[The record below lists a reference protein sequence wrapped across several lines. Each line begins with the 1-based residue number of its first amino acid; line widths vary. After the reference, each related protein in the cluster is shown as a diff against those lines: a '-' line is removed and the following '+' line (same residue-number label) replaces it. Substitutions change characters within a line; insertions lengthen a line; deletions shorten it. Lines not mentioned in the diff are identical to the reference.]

1 MRISEIPHV
10 EHGRI
15 AVCSCQAAFRI
26 DESTVTEEYSLPDLP
41 PPETIGRYRILR
53 YVGRGASNCVY
64 EGVQSGTEVH
74 AAIKTLLPE
83 YAGDKPSREQF
94 LHAAKIYA
102 KAVHPNIV
110 KVFETGKDAN
120 GVPFLA
126 MEFLSGGTLADRML
140 ENRPFSPRE
149 AAEIG
154 AAVCHALI
162 VTADLGIVH
171 RDIKPDNIMIS
182 ADGQY
187 KLTDLGLAKLDPSA
201 ASGNDVRILE
211 ESRSDKPVRKSSFG
225 TLEYMSPEQF
235 VDADSCDIRS
245 DIYSL
250 GVTMYQLA
258 AGRLPFAP
266 KSRSELR
273 HMHLSVEPLVPST
286 FRPELPLDFDYI
298 VLRCIQKRP
307 EERYQTPAE
316 LLADLEAFL
325 ADRPLPSTQGG
336 AAPGVHASGTPAAQA
351 EPPRRSSLLPV
362 AVAMLVLL
370 IGCLA
375 GLHFLMERRAAA
387 SQERNAPTQPR
398 ESVPDTFGT
407 DAPGEKPSA
416 HSAETGPQ
424 PPADTV
430 SENDLQIMR
439 DYETAKAAAKLARSN
454 GAGYDDA
461 IKALES
467 FQSSDKIDHME
478 RMSLISVL
486 RNESEK
492 AVDNL
497 MVELDEKADEF
508 IAAGDWNAAIEVYRN
523 GAGAL
528 EPESRESREQKIF
541 DVDRM
546 RRKAAEAAK
555 IEQTQPDEETDEP
568 DFIAD
573 GDEDEDELPD
583 FDSETED
590 ENPDMNPETDVE
602 NEDMS
607 SGTDEESEEP

>member
-15 AVCSCQAAFRI
+15 AICSCQTAFRI
-26 DESTVTEEYSLPDLP
+26 DETTVTEEYSLPDLP
-41 PPETIGRYRILR
+41 PPESIGRYHNLR
-53 YVGRGASNCVY
+53 YIGRGASNCVY
-64 EGVQSGTEVH
+64 EGIQAGTDLH

-83 YAGDKPSREQF
+83 YAADKPSRDQF

-126 MEFLSGGTLADRML
+126 MEFLSGGTLADRMQG
-140 ENRPFSPRE
+140 NSPFTSRE

-154 AAVCHALI
+154 VAICHALI
-162 VTADLGIVH
+162 VTAELGIVH

-201 ASGNDVRILE
+201 ASGNDVCVLE
-211 ESRSDKPVRKSSFG
+211 ENRTDKPIRKSSFG

-235 VDADSCDIRS
+235 IDADSCDIRS

-286 FRPELPLDFDYI
+286 FRPDIPLDFDYI

-307 EERYQTPAE
+307 DERYQTPSE

-325 ADRPLPSTQGG
+325 AGKPLPSTTGG
-336 AAPGVHASGTPAAQA
+336 AVTVVREMGRIGMQPES
-351 EPPRRSSLLPV
+351 PRRYSLLPV
-362 AVAMLVLL
+362 AAVLLVLL
-370 IGCLA
+370 ILCLA
-375 GLHFLMERRAAA
+375 GVLVLMKRRSAPPPE
-387 SQERNAPTQPR
+387 QNAPARPR
-398 ESVPDTFGT
+398 ESVPDTFGI
-407 DAPGEKPSA
+407 DAPGDKPA
-416 HSAETGPQ
+416 ARPAENGKTN
-424 PPADTV
+424 AM
-430 SENDLQIMR
+430 SESDIQITQ
-439 DYETAKAAAKLARSN
+439 DYENAKAAAKQARN
-454 GAGYDDA
+454 DKTGYNEA

-467 FQSSDKIDHME
+467 FQTSDKIDHME
-478 RMSLISVL
+478 RMSLISKL
-486 RNESEK
+486 REESED
-492 AVDNL
+492 AVEKL
-497 MVELDEKADEF
+497 METLDEKAAPF
-508 IAAGDWNAAIEVYRN
+508 IEAGDWNAAIDVYLN
-523 GAGAL
+523 DVGAL
-528 EPESRESREQKIF
+528 EPESRESREQRVF
-541 DVDRM
+541 SLERS

-555 IEQTQPDEETDEP
+555 NAQTSPDEGTNDPGGVPDEDEP
-568 DFIAD
+568 PEMSFDED
-573 GDEDEDELPD
+573 GDETPD
-583 FDSETED
+583 K
-590 ENPDMNPETDVE
+590 
-602 NEDMS
+602 S
-607 SGTDEESEEP
+607 SDEEEGSWEP